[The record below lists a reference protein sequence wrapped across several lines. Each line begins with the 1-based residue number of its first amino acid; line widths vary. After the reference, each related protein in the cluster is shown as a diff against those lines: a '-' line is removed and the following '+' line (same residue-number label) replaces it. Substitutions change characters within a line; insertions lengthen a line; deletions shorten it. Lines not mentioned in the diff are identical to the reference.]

1 MDMQVDVWG
10 NLDSFEHVKANP
22 ILMMS
27 EQENFMLSRK
37 RFVFNASTNVKLKF
51 SWKQIASLSMF

>member
-37 RFVFNASTNVKLKF
+37 RFVFIMLAQMLNWNSHKSKL
-51 SWKQIASLSMF
+51 LH

>member
-1 MDMQVDVWG
+1 MDMKVDVLG
-10 NLDSFEHVKANP
+10 NLDCFEHVKVNP

-51 SWKQIASLSMF
+51 P

>member
-1 MDMQVDVWG
+1 MGMKANLWG
-10 NLDSFEHVKANP
+10 NLDSFEHTKANP

-37 RFVFNASTNVKLKF
+37 RFVFNASTNVKLK
-51 SWKQIASLSMF
+51 SP